1 MIEEVK
7 VKGREDEEMSEGRE
21 VNVCIG
27 HLLWSILK
35 TFNCPHPVFTPPLS
49 PLAAVVAFRDCT

>member
-21 VNVCIG
+21 VTVCIG
-27 HLLWSILK
+27 HLL
-35 TFNCPHPVFTPPLS
+35 
-49 PLAAVVAFRDCT
+49 

>member
-7 VKGREDEEMSEGRE
+7 VKGREDEEMREGRE

-49 PLAAVVAFRDCT
+49 PLPAL